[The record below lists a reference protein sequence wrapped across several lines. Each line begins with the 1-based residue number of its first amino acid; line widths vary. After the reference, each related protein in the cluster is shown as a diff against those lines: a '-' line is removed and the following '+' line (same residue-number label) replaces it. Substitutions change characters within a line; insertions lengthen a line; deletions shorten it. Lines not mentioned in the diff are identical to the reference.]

1 VGFEKNEAAVYLK
14 KGILTNCPRK
24 HELSETPALLS
35 IGMEDVA
42 DFLLGSYSYD
52 LLGSYSYETITS
64 YESITHGIEPMP
76 SYDSR
81 SYDLS
86 ILNGL

>member
-1 VGFEKNEAAVYLK
+1 MYLK
-14 KGILTNCPRK
+14 KCILTNCPRK

-42 DFLLGSYSYD
+42 DFLLGSYSY
-52 LLGSYSYETITS
+52 ETITS

-81 SYDLS
+81 SYDIS